1 MAMAFNKNGVLNDV
15 IKSLVKDALQG
26 VKGVVLAS
34 DKRSGTAVSVDI
46 LPNEKV
52 AVDVRINIEY
62 GYSVPS
68 AVATLQE
75 AIKKQIEGATRFV
88 VNSVNVDVVGVL
100 DAQ

>member
-1 MAMAFNKNGVLNDV
+1 MAFNNNGVLSDV
-15 IKSLVKDALQG
+15 IKSLAKDALQDVRG
-26 VKGVVLAS
+26 VSLIS
-34 DKRSGTAVSVDI
+34 DKRNSNAVSVDI

-52 AVDVRINIEY
+52 EVVARINIEY

-68 AVATLQE
+68 TVAALQE

-88 VNSVNVDVVGVL
+88 VNSVNVEVVGVL